1 MVHYAPDPHSDGSED
16 TQATI
21 TAHSLDR
28 QAEARA
34 AYIES
39 ILADWPAP
47 TPRQERTIGSLL
59 GNGTPWISER
69 EYQSLEYRR
78 YLDNETPGK
87 FGFFT
92 AKGEAA

>member
-1 MVHYAPDPHSDGSED
+1 MVHSIPDPHSDGSED

-21 TAHSLDR
+21 TAPALTR

-39 ILADWPAP
+39 ILSDWPAP
-47 TPRQERTIGSLL
+47 TPKQERTIGSLL
-59 GNGTPWISER
+59 GNGTAWLTEKR
-69 EYQSLEYRR
+69 YQSLEIKR
-78 YLDNETPGK
+78 YVDNETPGR

-92 AKGEAA
+92 ADGEAA

>member
-1 MVHYAPDPHSDGSED
+1 LVYASPDPHSDGSED

-21 TAHSLDR
+21 TAPSLTR

-47 TPRQERTIGSLL
+47 TPKQERTIGSLL
-59 GNGTPWISER
+59 GNGTTVLTVADWQTWEIKRHIDATESPGIHGTFGSEV
-69 EYQSLEYRR
+69 
-78 YLDNETPGK
+78 
-87 FGFFT
+87 
-92 AKGEAA
+92 AA